1 MWPFMEDADADSS
14 AHNEQ
19 QAATQHTALQ
29 CRTPLRPGAS
39 EPQAVHD
46 LFYLIFF
53 FLIQMH
59 NSTASLS
66 DAQTSSLGI
75 QHAATLLQSRF

>member
-1 MWPFMEDADADSS
+1 MEDADADSS

-29 CRTPLRPGAS
+29 CGTSLRPGAS
-39 EPQAVHD
+39 ERHTVHD
-46 LFYLIFF
+46 LFDFIYFF
-53 FLIQMH
+53 CLAFTQMH

>member
-1 MWPFMEDADADSS
+1 MEDADAGAS

-19 QAATQHTALQ
+19 QAATQHTVLQ
-29 CRTPLRPGAS
+29 CGTSLRPGAS
-39 EPQAVHD
+39 EPHAVHD
-46 LFYLIFF
+46 LFDLIFIF
-53 FLIQMH
+53 VLTQMH

>member
-1 MWPFMEDADADSS
+1 MEDADADSS

-29 CRTPLRPGAS
+29 CGTSLRPGAS
-39 EPQAVHD
+39 EPHTVHD
-46 LFYLIFF
+46 LFDFF
-53 FLIQMH
+53 FSFTQMH

-75 QHAATLLQSRF
+75 QHAATLLQTRF